1 MPLVRNPDSAGKT
14 LLLMEYKHGDQAFHG
29 PPECPEDQLEDVHKI
44 EMRDDDVILCSYPKS
59 GCHWLW
65 EITRMLRAGT
75 ANVELVEK
83 EKYMMEYTPRSEL
96 DKLPSPRTFNTHFRF
111 DQLPERV
118 REGKMKLLFVY
129 RNPNDTAVSFYHH
142 HCKFSEYEYQGKFS
156 DYLSGLFLTG
166 DVDFGNVFAYL
177 KDWES
182 VLDARSD
189 LQVFIVSYEQM
200 HADTFGR
207 VKELARFLGSTAD
220 DDTIRDVVAKC
231 SFSSMQERKGKE
243 WAEAY
248 GEPVMYRKG
257 KVGDWKTWFTVAESE
272 MVDAIC
278 QKEMKGS
285 RFEFQ
290 YTLSL

>member
-44 EMRDDDVILCSYPKS
+44 EMRDDDVILCSHPKS

-65 EITRMLRAGT
+65 EMTRMLRAGT
-75 ANVELVEK
+75 TNVELVEK

-111 DQLPERV
+111 DQLPEGV
-118 REGKMKLLFVY
+118 REGKVKLLFVY
-129 RNPNDTAVSFYHH
+129 RNPKDTAVSFYHH
-142 HCKFSEYEYQGKFS
+142 HCKFPEYEYQGKFS

-166 DVDFGNVFAYL
+166 NVDFGNVFAYL

-207 VKELARFLGSTAD
+207 AKELAQFLGSTAD